1 MSTWRTIDQLN
12 SLASLGKRT
21 IFGGEVER
29 GNHRSDLSSREWNL
43 EIKFSKR
50 IILEREKGGKEG
62 TGYTDFSKDRL
73 SRLEFLFISPSPP
86 PLISL
91 CVLRMANCSI
101 TLCLLQNRHRS
112 HRGRSLLKAARV
124 ALPDKI
130 TYRANLVSLP
140 PLPLRLSVPACRPV
154 RSVCSYPCTR
164 RCNLTGMGGSK
175 RADRRVTSIPVS
187 LLSHDPN
194 FRNFSPRIRS

>member
-1 MSTWRTIDQLN
+1 M
-12 SLASLGKRT
+12 
-21 IFGGEVER
+21 
-29 GNHRSDLSSREWNL
+29 
-43 EIKFSKR
+43 
-50 IILEREKGGKEG
+50 REKREG
-62 TGYTDFSKDRL
+62 RRGPDTRIFRKIGYPVSSFCL
-73 SRLEFLFISPSPP
+73 SPPPP

-194 FRNFSPRIRS
+194 FRNFSPRRIRS